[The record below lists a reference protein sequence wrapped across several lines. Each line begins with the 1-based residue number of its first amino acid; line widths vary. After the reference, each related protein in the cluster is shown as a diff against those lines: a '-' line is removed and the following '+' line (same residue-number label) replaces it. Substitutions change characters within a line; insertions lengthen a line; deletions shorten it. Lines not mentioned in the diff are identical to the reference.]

1 MDSVALKVVPAA
13 AELGAATVNAA
24 DVSVI
29 ADVAVL
35 RTSNGTPTVKNQ
47 NAKPVAVGA
56 GTVLGPQVVL
66 RGRG

>member
-35 RTSNGTPTVKNQ
+35 RTSNGTPTVTED
-47 NAKPVAVGA
+47 AKPVAVGA

>member
-35 RTSNGTPTVKNQ
+35 RTSNGTPTVTEDII
-47 NAKPVAVGA
+47 PVAVGA